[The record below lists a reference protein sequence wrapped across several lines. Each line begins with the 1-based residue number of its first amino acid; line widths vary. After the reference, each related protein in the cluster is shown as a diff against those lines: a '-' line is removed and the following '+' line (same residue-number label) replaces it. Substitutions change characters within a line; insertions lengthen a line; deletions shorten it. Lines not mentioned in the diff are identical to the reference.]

1 MAILTTLSTDSP
13 ALANLVD
20 ENGEALTDELP
31 AAPAAPGAPV
41 FPLFL
46 MLRLRIHA
54 AWLLFMLIPS

>member
-31 AAPAAPGAPV
+31 AAPGAPV